1 MASWSCLTNHA
12 RTLLCIAHDPGIR
25 FRDIAVEVGITE
37 RRAHGIVADLVDAR
51 YLVKQKTGRRNR
63 YRIQE
68 HLPLRDSVTR
78 ERTIGQMLD
87 VLVGGTPAAENPR
100 QLGFTM
106 ADWPR
111 STTATHDC
119 VSGHPHRPGTCCER
133 RLGRRHRRIAP

>member
-1 MASWSCLTNHA
+1 MFPELLYSSAMASWRFLTNHA
-12 RTLLCIAHDPGIR
+12 RTLLCIAHDPGAR

-78 ERTIGQMLD
+78 ERTIGEMLD
-87 VLVGGTPAAENPR
+87 VLVGANPGSREHTPGR
-100 QLGFTM
+100 V
-106 ADWPR
+106 
-111 STTATHDC
+111 HD
-119 VSGHPHRPGTCCER
+119 
-133 RLGRRHRRIAP
+133 A